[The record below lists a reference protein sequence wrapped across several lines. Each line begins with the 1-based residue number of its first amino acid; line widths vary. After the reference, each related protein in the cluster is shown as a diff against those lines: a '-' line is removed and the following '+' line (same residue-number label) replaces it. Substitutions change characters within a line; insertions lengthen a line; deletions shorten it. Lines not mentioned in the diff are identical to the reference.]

1 VTCVWGA
8 RGGAGSL
15 VAPSGRLHLV
25 DHETDANEAS
35 HVKEKDSQRQLSCHG
50 TTAPSDAQAGLSHCE
65 LLRPNHSHS
74 NEFWNS
80 GRTNRAPGLVDEICA
95 LVPRRPSVHRTSRD

>member
-1 VTCVWGA
+1 MAGWHAAGVYGEVSPVTCVWGA

-35 HVKEKDSQRQLSCHG
+35 HVKEKDSQR
-50 TTAPSDAQAGLSHCE
+50 
-65 LLRPNHSHS
+65 
-74 NEFWNS
+74 
-80 GRTNRAPGLVDEICA
+80 
-95 LVPRRPSVHRTSRD
+95 